1 MILAPDNVLIYLQY
15 VLPLLNVIVLLTV
28 KRKVRLKLAI
38 LMLTIALNLVGLY
51 MLSTGSITDEKT
63 HSRAIGVFTF
73 FTIVEL
79 LLLFRWSRKSA
90 SADTQK
96 EDARNL

>member
-1 MILAPDNVLIYLQY
+1 MLLSQGNVLIFLQY
-15 VLPLLNVIVLLTV
+15 VLPLLNVVVLLTV
-28 KRKVRLKLAI
+28 NRKVKLKLAI
-38 LMLTIALNLVGLY
+38 LMLTIALNLAGLY
-51 MLSTGSITDEKT
+51 LLFTGSITDEKT